1 MGNQVN
7 SAKETLTPKKTRSL
21 STIEEINSQQIKSR
35 SSQKDGLYTQD
46 KLFENY
52 ESSLYFL
59 IRYLNFRL
67 STGYRSRR

>member
-21 STIEEINSQQIKSR
+21 STIEEINSPQIKSR

-52 ESSLYFL
+52 ESSLYF
-59 IRYLNFRL
+59 
-67 STGYRSRR
+67 

>member
-7 SAKETLTPKKTRSL
+7 SIKDTLTPKKTRSL
-21 STIEEINSQQIKSR
+21 STLDEINTQPTKSR

-52 ESSLYFL
+52 ESSLIF
-59 IRYLNFRL
+59 
-67 STGYRSRR
+67 

>member
-7 SAKETLTPKKTRSL
+7 SIKDTLTPKKTRSL
-21 STIEEINSQQIKSR
+21 STLDEINTQPTKSR

-52 ESSLYFL
+52 ESSL
-59 IRYLNFRL
+59 II
-67 STGYRSRR
+67 